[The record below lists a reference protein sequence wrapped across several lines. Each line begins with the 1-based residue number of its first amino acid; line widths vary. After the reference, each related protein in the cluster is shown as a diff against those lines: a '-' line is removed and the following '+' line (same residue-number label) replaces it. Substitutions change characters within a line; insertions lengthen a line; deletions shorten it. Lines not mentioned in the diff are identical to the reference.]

1 MYKLSYYTIFSD
13 YLNKEH
19 LSVLFCTRSGEA
31 ILVNSKVRNLL
42 EKGEFDALPTDTLNY
57 LLKSKAIVEEEELE
71 LFSIIA
77 ENKQAIAEEKNTLY
91 EVIQPTAYCQLGCDY
106 CGQSHTKDYLS
117 GELQEKLV
125 ARVSDKIQNGKYEK
139 LLIGWFGGEPLVG
152 LNQIRSLTKQFKH
165 LCNSADIGYSAK
177 VVTNGLSL
185 KENIFLELVQEHN
198 VHKIEITLDG
208 IDVYHDQRRH
218 TKSGEATF
226 EIIFNNLISI
236 CNLPNFEE
244 LGCQISLRCNVD
256 YRNYEGV
263 SPLIQLL
270 REKELHKKL
279 AYFYPVGV
287 YSWGGNDAHER
298 SLTKEAFAG
307 KEIDWLIEM
316 IQAGFKPSILPGRV
330 KEVCIAVS
338 NDSDMYDAFGNIFNC
353 TEVSYTSFYDNTP
366 YVLGNLRLD
375 SNTYSS
381 DRPLSNW
388 NDDILKGKFP
398 CHTCKM
404 LPVCGG
410 ACPKSWHEDM
420 RACPSAKFNVKERLA
435 LAYILAHEGGID
447 HLTDLSVA

>member
-1 MYKLSYYTIFSD
+1 MD
-13 YLNKEH
+13 
-19 LSVLFCTRSGEA
+19 
-31 ILVNSKVRNLL
+31 
-42 EKGEFDALPTDTLNY
+42 
-57 LLKSKAIVEEEELE
+57 
-71 LFSIIA
+71 
-77 ENKQAIAEEKNTLY
+77 
-91 EVIQPTAYCQLGCDY
+91 
-106 CGQSHTKDYLS
+106 
-117 GELQEKLV
+117 
-125 ARVSDKIQNGKYEK
+125 
-139 LLIGWFGGEPLVG
+139 
-152 LNQIRSLTKQFKH
+152 
-165 LCNSADIGYSAK
+165 YSAK

-226 EIIFNNLISI
+226 EIIFNNLMNI

-256 YRNYEGV
+256 YQNYEGV

-270 REKELHKKL
+270 SEKGLHKKL
-279 AYFYPVGV
+279 SYFYPVGV

-298 SLTKEAFAG
+298 SLTKEAFAE

-366 YVLGNLRLD
+366 YVLGNLRFD
-375 SNTYSS
+375 SNTYTIFK
-381 DRPLSNW
+381 L
-388 NDDILKGKFP
+388 
-398 CHTCKM
+398 
-404 LPVCGG
+404 
-410 ACPKSWHEDM
+410 
-420 RACPSAKFNVKERLA
+420 
-435 LAYILAHEGGID
+435 
-447 HLTDLSVA
+447 